1 MMVRVVFLVF
11 FVQVLFSG
19 LVYGQGNFARP
30 GSITTPQAPQTA
42 PANSDNPDWSLPPL
56 QTLIN
61 LAIDHSPLL
70 QSADINILLVEN
82 GMKDIR
88 REWMRRIN
96 FMADARYGTMFNYS
110 NMIPG
115 APLEPTIMMNYGV
128 GAMAGISLADLFDRK
143 RTKQQA
149 RWRIDQARISKE
161 ESINALTQTVITAY
175 YNILSIQKTLA
186 MNTEIFL
193 MAGLVYERVKL
204 DLAQNKISYNDYVTE
219 TQTYLT
225 AQNAVELRKNE
236 LWRSVRILEI
246 IVGVELINA
255 N

>member
-1 MMVRVVFLVF
+1 
-11 FVQVLFSG
+11 
-19 LVYGQGNFARP
+19 
-30 GSITTPQAPQTA
+30 
-42 PANSDNPDWSLPPL
+42 
-56 QTLIN
+56 
-61 LAIDHSPLL
+61 
-70 QSADINILLVEN
+70 
-82 GMKDIR
+82 
-88 REWMRRIN
+88 
-96 FMADARYGTMFNYS
+96 
-110 NMIPG
+110 
-115 APLEPTIMMNYGV
+115 
-128 GAMAGISLADLFDRK
+128 MAGISLADLFDRK